1 MHKRIKKMETGA
13 SIGNIIDLDMM
24 KQLGLRLGDYNT
36 FMNTSTNK
44 IKSDI
49 GNFKSSGFDLTNKN
63 PFSNA
68 KGIFSQNTVNSVNN
82 WQNNTFGGAKTVNN
96 LNGKFGGAFQMG
108 DQLIGNLNTALVGN
122 EKTGSTAQVMSGV
135 KDIGHNVVSQ
145 FNPMGG
151 MINTGAKTIGNLIG
165 GTKDRVEGTGSQI
178 QGTVSDGL
186 SMLGPIGM
194 AAGAALNLINGI
206 GGKRIDK
213 LVDNTSDISN
223 EYSGSKKFISNS
235 INKYS
240 NKKAGL
246 FDFGFHRKGQN
257 AITRARRMQNTTLDI
272 TDAGKKRLNNQI
284 GQSLASKNFNT
295 YNGLDNMYSLAKHGM
310 KFPELDEARVIIS
323 RWSTNSTEPKKFQL
337 GGKMNLIPEGALHA
351 RKHNL
356 EKINPELEGQITSKG
371 IPVVAQGEGGVIQQA
386 EIEKEEVI
394 FRKEFTDELERL
406 YKQYQDDSS
415 DDIAIEAGKLICY
428 ELLKNTDDRSGLI
441 KSIE

>member
-82 WQNNTFGGAKTVNN
+82 WQNNTFSGAKTVNN

-151 MINTGAKTIGNLIG
+151 MINTGAKTIGN
-165 GTKDRVEGTGSQI
+165 QI
-178 QGTVSDGL
+178 WRSL
-186 SMLGPIGM
+186 S
-194 AAGAALNLINGI
+194 NG
-206 GGKRIDK
+206 R
-213 LVDNTSDISN
+213 
-223 EYSGSKKFISNS
+223 
-235 INKYS
+235 
-240 NKKAGL
+240 
-246 FDFGFHRKGQN
+246 
-257 AITRARRMQNTTLDI
+257 
-272 TDAGKKRLNNQI
+272 
-284 GQSLASKNFNT
+284 
-295 YNGLDNMYSLAKHGM
+295 
-310 KFPELDEARVIIS
+310 
-323 RWSTNSTEPKKFQL
+323 
-337 GGKMNLIPEGALHA
+337 
-351 RKHNL
+351 
-356 EKINPELEGQITSKG
+356 
-371 IPVVAQGEGGVIQQA
+371 PV
-386 EIEKEEVI
+386 
-394 FRKEFTDELERL
+394 
-406 YKQYQDDSS
+406 
-415 DDIAIEAGKLICY
+415 
-428 ELLKNTDDRSGLI
+428 NW
-441 KSIE
+441 KS

>member
-1 MHKRIKKMETGA
+1 
-13 SIGNIIDLDMM
+13 
-24 KQLGLRLGDYNT
+24 
-36 FMNTSTNK
+36 
-44 IKSDI
+44 
-49 GNFKSSGFDLTNKN
+49 
-63 PFSNA
+63 
-68 KGIFSQNTVNSVNN
+68 
-82 WQNNTFGGAKTVNN
+82 
-96 LNGKFGGAFQMG
+96 MG

-178 QGTVSDGL
+178 QGMVSDGL

-206 GGKRIDK
+206 GGKRINK

-235 INKYS
+235 IDKYS

-295 YNGLDNMYSLAKHGM
+295 YNGLDNMYSLAKNGM

-323 RWSTNSTEPKKFQL
+323 R
-337 GGKMNLIPEGALHA
+337 
-351 RKHNL
+351 
-356 EKINPELEGQITSKG
+356 
-371 IPVVAQGEGGVIQQA
+371 
-386 EIEKEEVI
+386 
-394 FRKEFTDELERL
+394 
-406 YKQYQDDSS
+406 
-415 DDIAIEAGKLICY
+415 
-428 ELLKNTDDRSGLI
+428 
-441 KSIE
+441 